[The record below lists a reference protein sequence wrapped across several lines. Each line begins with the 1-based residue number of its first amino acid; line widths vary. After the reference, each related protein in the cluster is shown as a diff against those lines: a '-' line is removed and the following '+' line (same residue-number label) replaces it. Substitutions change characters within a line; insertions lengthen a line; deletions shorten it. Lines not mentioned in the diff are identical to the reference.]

1 VIAIDFPEVPMPD
14 RIAQM
19 IGGGLP
25 IHILQAEMDAEV
37 LAAEI
42 RTLRPLASV
51 EDRADRED
59 RLAALA
65 RANKTLAAYNPGLL
79 VKAGGPRG

>member
-14 RIAQM
+14 SVAAM
-19 IGGGLP
+19 IGGKLP
-25 IHILQAEMDAEV
+25 IRILQAEMDAEV

-59 RLAALA
+59 RLADLA
-65 RANKTLAAYNPGLL
+65 RANKVLGAYNPGLT
-79 VKAGGPRG
+79 VTPKAVAR